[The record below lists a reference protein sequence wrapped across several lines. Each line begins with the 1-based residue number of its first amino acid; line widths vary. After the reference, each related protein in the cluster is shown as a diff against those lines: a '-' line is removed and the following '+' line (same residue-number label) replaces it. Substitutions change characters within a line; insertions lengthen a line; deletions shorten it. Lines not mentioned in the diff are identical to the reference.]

1 MGALLCSPC
10 ACGDYPSS
18 TLKECVDPRS
28 MTNLET
34 LPACPTMS
42 GEGHLDGEPVEMS
55 QFVLPCHANHRGELG
70 PGQLL
75 KWMDITGCLAA
86 EKHAGMLCVTAS
98 MDDIN
103 FEETI
108 RVGQAVLIKAV
119 VNRAFNTSLE
129 VGISVR
135 VDDVESGRQEQVCK
149 AYSTF
154 VVRRNHKQKC
164 DVEMQVQLRAVLPT
178 SSEEWQE
185 HKLAAERR
193 RMRLTHSDTLA
204 QLLRDANLAIV
215 PDRMPGE
222 DDDGPDTSVPGETT
236 RVQSV
241 ELVLPP
247 HANHQGNTF
256 GGQIMAW
263 METVASLAASRL
275 CGEHATLRAIDMF
288 QFRGPSAVG
297 DRLTLRAIV
306 NNSFHTV
313 MEVGVCVEAWNSD
326 DPPGPTRH
334 INSAFLVYSVKKPSG
349 ELRTLPSIRPATGDG
364 QRRYREAIARK
375 KIRLERKFIFSCK
388 PSQAPLSVPW
398 ETSNQAYLSY
408 NNVSA
413 LTSLAGRGGWEHVS
427 SKNGITLWNIE
438 DGIFFSFRIQMEA
451 AVPPE
456 QAFLLLSDLDKRHL
470 WDKHYQKCSRILTV
484 DDDDAIF
491 HVQGPAVARDEMT
504 RDFVVLMSRRQ
515 PCDDGEP
522 YLVAFRSVTLPAAPA
537 PHECLRGEVQCA
549 GFVVEPLEANL
560 SQVSYFNQAT
570 TSFLPYISSDIA
582 GLSDE
587 SVTHFQACRLFLEH
601 NSKL

>member
-1 MGALLCSPC
+1 MGALLCISC
-10 ACGDYPSS
+10 ACRDYWSS
-18 TLKECVDPRS
+18 TLKECVDPCS

-34 LPACPTMS
+34 LPASLTVS
-42 GEGHLDGEPVEMS
+42 GEGPLDGEPVEMS
-55 QFVLPCHANHRGELG
+55 QLVLPCHANHRGELG

-98 MDDIN
+98 MDDIH
-103 FEETI
+103 FEQTI
-108 RVGQAVLIKAV
+108 RVGQAVLIKAR

-135 VDDVESGRQEQVCK
+135 VDDLESGRQEQVCK

-154 VVRRNHKQKC
+154 VVRKNHKQK
-164 DVEMQVQLRAVLPT
+164 VQLRAVRPT

-193 RMRLTHSDTLA
+193 RMRLTHSDTLIE
-204 QLLRDANLAIV
+204 LLRDANLANV
-215 PDRMPGE
+215 PERVLGE
-222 DDDGPDTSVPGETT
+222 DDGGPDTSVPGETT

-263 METVASLAASRL
+263 METVASLAASHL

-349 ELRTLPSIRPATGDG
+349 EFRTLPRIRPALGDG

-413 LTSLAGRGGWEHVS
+413 LTSLAGCGGWEHVS
-427 SKNGITLWNIE
+427 TKNGITLWSIE
-438 DGIFFSFRIQMEA
+438 DGIFLSFRIQMEA
-451 AVPPE
+451 TVPAE
-456 QAFLLLSDLDKRHL
+456 QAFLLLSDLHNRHL
-470 WDKHYQKCSRILTV
+470 WDKHYQKCSRILAV

-491 HVQGPAVARDEMT
+491 HVQGPAVGRDEMV
-504 RDFVVLMSRRQ
+504 RDFVVLMSRRR

-522 YLVAFRSVTLPAAPA
+522 YLVAFRSVTLPAAPTPPA
-537 PHECLRGEVQCA
+537 CIRGEVQCA

-582 GLSDE
+582 GLSAE
-587 SVTHFQACRLFLEH
+587 CHTQFQSCRLFLEH